1 MAFNLI
7 VGIGF
12 SLAYGSK
19 FGWRPGP
26 VFLGLDVLIVWL
38 AFRANYRAARRRER
52 VRVSAEQVEIWLESE
67 AGKRTVWTSPTA
79 FTGLDVEPFGQDDTK
94 VRLRMHRKRYL
105 VGRALS
111 PGERADLGRAL
122 DGAIRAARK
131 ERYPDDRKNRVETP
145 RRRTYLPVMAYDMT
159 QPSADIV
166 SLDDRAR
173 DYHRMEK
180 ALAWLADH
188 WQDHPSLDDAAEA
201 VGLSPFHFQRIFT
214 RWAGVSP
221 KTFVGAIAH
230 AEARRSLEQG
240 ASVLDAAYDAGLS
253 GPSRL
258 HDLFIAQEAVT
269 PGDARRRGEGLNL
282 RWGFAPTPFG
292 RGLFVVAPRG
302 LAGLGFAGPGEEDA
316 AFADMHRRFPA
327 ADWVRDDAA
336 AQAMSR
342 QAFAGEGGRCPSC

>member
-1 MAFNLI
+1 
-7 VGIGF
+7 
-12 SLAYGSK
+12 
-19 FGWRPGP
+19 
-26 VFLGLDVLIVWL
+26 
-38 AFRANYRAARRRER
+38 
-52 VRVSAEQVEIWLESE
+52 
-67 AGKRTVWTSPTA
+67 
-79 FTGLDVEPFGQDDTK
+79 
-94 VRLRMHRKRYL
+94 
-105 VGRALS
+105 
-111 PGERADLGRAL
+111 
-122 DGAIRAARK
+122 
-131 ERYPDDRKNRVETP
+131 
-145 RRRTYLPVMAYDMT
+145 MAYDTSMT
-159 QPSADIV
+159 PASADIV

-188 WQDHPSLDDAAEA
+188 WQDHPSLDDAAES

-240 ASVLDAAYDAGLS
+240 ASVLDAAFDAGLS

-258 HDLFIAQEAVT
+258 HDLFIAQESVT
-269 PGDARRRGEGLNL
+269 PGDARRRGEGLKL

-302 LAGLGFAGPGEEDA
+302 LAGLGFAGEGEEDA

-327 ADWVRDDAA
+327 ADWIRDDAA

-342 QAFAGEGGRCPSC
+342 QAFTGEGGPVPLVLIGSPFHVQVWKALLRIAPGETATYAEVASWAGKPKAFQAAGAAVGANPVSLLIPCHRVIARDGRLTGYHWGLARKAAMLGMEAVARAG